1 MEKINYY
8 RQRFYVL
15 YNYQIELCG
24 YPGDSMDEWRNMVET
39 AYASG
44 NEKLLK
50 KLDKELTSA
59 INDYPI
65 ENRREINKR
74 IEAAVGI
81 NAEEVEKQRLKKL
94 QTIIKRGRIKNRD
107 EYELVHSRI
116 DELLNNV
123 PKDDPARKDLVQ
135 LEQLIVKCNIPD

>member
-1 MEKINYY
+1 
-8 RQRFYVL
+8 
-15 YNYQIELCG
+15 
-24 YPGDSMDEWRNMVET
+24 MDEWRNMVET